1 MIDETVAEI
10 QAMHTHS
17 SSVVAV
23 KGTRALR
30 ELLDREYVSVEEFER
45 DLEQNAGVIRRS
57 NTSHASLHNAI
68 REVERTVV
76 GASSS
81 VSDAKRRLEEVIE
94 RVVDDVDRGKSR
106 AAANA
111 ADRLGDGET
120 FLTHDFSS
128 TVLEAVDVATSEGAH
143 LDAYVTEARPRF
155 LGRKSARVL
164 AANPLVDT
172 TMIVDSA
179 MGHALRSCDRVL
191 LGMTCITSDTYYNRV
206 GTFPLAVTASH
217 LGVPVT
223 VVGSSA
229 KIIDEFR
236 FENEFR
242 DSVEVMREPVEDV
255 AVENPS
261 YDAVPVELIDEVI
274 TDEGLREF

>member
-10 QAMHTHS
+10 QGMHTHS

-81 VSDAKRRLEEVIE
+81 VSDAKQRLEDAIE
-94 RVVDDVDRGKSR
+94 RVVGDVERGKSR

-111 ADRLGDGET
+111 ADRLRDGET
-120 FLTHDFSS
+120 FLTHDYSS

-155 LGRKSARVL
+155 LGRKSARAL
-164 AANPLVDT
+164 AGNPLVDT

-191 LGMTCITSDTYYNRV
+191 LGMTCITGDTYYNRV

-255 AVENPS
+255 TVENPS
-261 YDAVPVELIDEVI
+261 YDGVPVGLIDEVI
-274 TDEGLREF
+274 TDDGLREF